1 MKKLLLP
8 IALLTILPFTVQGEL
23 EEDLHLLCTFTS
35 EEDFDFSYTSQ
46 TLIYLMTEL
55 TERRENSPIYN
66 KALLLYPTN
75 EPIPND
81 AFLNWS
87 EFTET
92 AR

>member
-1 MKKLLLP
+1 
-8 IALLTILPFTVQGEL
+8 
-23 EEDLHLLCTFTS
+23 
-35 EEDFDFSYTSQ
+35 FDFSYTSQ